1 MTNQQAVNRVALYSR
16 VSTNCGK
23 QDVENQ
29 LAQLREYCQRQGWT
43 ISQEYVDHA
52 SGKRSDNRPA
62 FNAMFD
68 AAGRREFDCVLFW
81 SLDRLSREGVY
92 ETLQHL
98 QQLTSYGVNYKS
110 FTEQYLDSCGIFRDA
125 VIGILATVAK
135 QERVRISER
144 VTAGLRRARREGRIG
159 GRPKV
164 IVSTS
169 KIRKLTDQG
178 LSAVQIGLQLGVSR
192 MTVARR
198 LAAEA

>member
-1 MTNQQAVNRVALYSR
+1 MALYSR
-16 VSTNCGK
+16 VSTNCGR

-29 LAQLREYCQRQGWT
+29 LAQLREYCQRQDWT
-43 ISQEYVDHA
+43 IIQEYVDHA

-68 AAGRREFDCVLFW
+68 AASRCEFDCVLFW

-92 ETLQHL
+92 ETLHHL

-110 FTEQYLDSCGIFRDA
+110 YTEQYLDSCGIFRDA

-164 IVSTS
+164 VVSTS
-169 KIRKLTDQG
+169 KMRKLADQG
-178 LSAVQIGLQLGVSR
+178 LSAVQIGEQLGVSR

-198 LAAEA
+198 LAEV